1 MFVIS
6 TIWFTYMFVNRV
18 HDCNFSY
25 LTFEM
30 AKLRY
35 MQYLCIILDFSNLFQ
50 YHNCKHEFKKK
61 YPMLKVES
69 VFLILNYQLYKGL
82 IHFLKTSNSKMNRD
96 KCSYLVL
103 YKEISLNFLLLY
115 SAPYIDG
122 TALCTKC
129 KAHNEYFNIKTSSL
143 LH

>member
-30 AKLRY
+30 AKLEY
-35 MQYLCIILDFSNLFQ
+35 MQQYVQFWILTTFISQ
-50 YHNCKHEFKKK
+50 YQNCKHEIF
-61 YPMLKVES
+61 LKNNQVES

-96 KCSYLVL
+96 KCSYLIL

>member
-1 MFVIS
+1 MMMNMNYYFLQSLKWEKCEVEELFKNPYLSVMLAVI
-6 TIWFTYMFVNRV
+6 RP
-18 HDCNFSY
+18 
-25 LTFEM
+25 
-30 AKLRY
+30 
-35 MQYLCIILDFSNLFQ
+35 NLFWD
-50 YHNCKHEFKKK
+50 F
-61 YPMLKVES
+61 
-69 VFLILNYQLYKGL
+69 ILNYQLYKGL

-103 YKEISLNFLLLY
+103 YKEISLNSLLLY